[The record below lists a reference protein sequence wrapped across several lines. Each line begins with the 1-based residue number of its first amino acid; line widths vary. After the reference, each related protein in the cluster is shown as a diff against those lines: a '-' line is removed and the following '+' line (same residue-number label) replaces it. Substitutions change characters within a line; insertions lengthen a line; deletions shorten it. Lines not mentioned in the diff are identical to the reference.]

1 VSPAAVD
8 HEALAAAGPW
18 IDTHCHLT
26 IDDDHPADPAS
37 AGSAPTPG
45 SQRRSGADSVGGSQT
60 RRQAPDPVDARVAAV
75 IDEARANGVARLVTI
90 ATDAASSVAA
100 VAIAAAHDPV
110 WASVGLHPHDAKDGT
125 DGLEALLDA
134 PKVVAVGECG
144 LDYHYEH
151 SPRDDQRRAFA
162 EQIDLAKRHDLALVI
177 HTREAWD
184 DTFAILDAEGI
195 PERTIVHCF
204 TGGAAEAAKCL
215 DRGAYL
221 SFSGIATFR
230 NAADVRAAVELCP
243 LDRLLVETDSPF
255 LAPVPYRGKP
265 NRPEWVPVVGA
276 AVAEMRGVEPSV
288 VAGAVWSNAAAVF
301 RLP

>member
-1 VSPAAVD
+1 MSPAAVD

-26 IDDDHPADPAS
+26 IDDEHPADPNGDETAPNAAAEAAQVAS
-37 AGSAPTPG
+37 
-45 SQRRSGADSVGGSQT
+45 
-60 RRQAPDPVDARVAAV
+60 V

-90 ATDAASSVAA
+90 ATDAASSLAA
-100 VAIAAAHDPV
+100 TEIAAAYDTV
-110 WASVGLHPHDAKDGT
+110 WATVGLHPHDARNGT
-125 DGLEALLDA
+125 DGLEALLGA
-134 PKVVAVGECG
+134 SKVVAVGECG

-151 SPRDDQRRAFA
+151 SSRDDQRRAFA
-162 EQIDLAKRHDLALVI
+162 EQIELAKRYDLALVI

-184 DTFAILDAEGI
+184 DTFDILDAEGI
-195 PERTIVHCF
+195 PDRTIIHCF
-204 TGGAAEAAKCL
+204 TGGAPEAAKCL

-276 AVAEMRGVEPSV
+276 AVADVRGVDPSA
-288 VAGAVWSNAAAVF
+288 VASSVWSNAAAVF